1 MPDRDSLEAKLQD
14 ATAATGTFVAV
25 LEAEG
30 FSAWAERFK
39 RIQAALE
46 AGDTKTALHLFR
58 NTRHAGMG
66 SLSDVMVE
74 NQARFDQSWGKC
86 GRAMD
91 NLRVFLEYGIDR
103 APIRGGDA

>member
-14 ATAATGTFVAV
+14 ATAATATFAAV

-39 RIQAALE
+39 GIQAALK
-46 AGDTKTALHLFR
+46 ASDTKTALHLFQ

-74 NQARFDQSWGKC
+74 NQVHFDHAWGKC
-86 GRAMD
+86 GKAMD
-91 NLRVFLEYGIDR
+91 NLRVLIEYGIDHPP
-103 APIRGGDA
+103 ARGGDA